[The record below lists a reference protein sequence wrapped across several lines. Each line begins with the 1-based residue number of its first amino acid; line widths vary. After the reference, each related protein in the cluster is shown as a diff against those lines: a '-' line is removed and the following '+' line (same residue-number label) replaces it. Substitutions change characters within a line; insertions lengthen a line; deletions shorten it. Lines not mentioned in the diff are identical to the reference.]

1 LTSPSAWAVV
11 PAAGVGTRM
20 GADRPKQYLDLAG
33 RPVLAHALA
42 PLLAEPRIEA
52 LVLVVAPGD
61 EAWRAV
67 AGDHPKVLTAPG
79 GEARCHSVLSGL
91 RRLADRAA
99 PGDWVLVHDAARPC
113 LTGADLGRLLDA
125 VDGDPV
131 GGLLAV
137 PVSDTL
143 KKMGAGGRA
152 EVTVPREGLW
162 RALTPQAF
170 RYRVLL
176 EALEAAVGS
185 GRLVTDEAGAVE
197 ALGLRPRLV
206 PGSGAN
212 IKITGPED
220 LDLARAIL
228 AAREAGV

>member
-1 LTSPSAWAVV
+1 MTSPSAWAVV
-11 PAAGVGTRM
+11 PAAGVGARM

-42 PLLAEPRIEA
+42 PLLAEQRIEA
-52 LVLVVAPGD
+52 VVLVVAPGD
-61 EAWRAV
+61 EAWRGV
-67 AGDHPKVLTAPG
+67 VGDSPKLLTAPG

-91 RRLADRAA
+91 RRLGDRAA

-113 LTGADLGRLLDA
+113 LTGGDLGRLLDA
-125 VDGDPV
+125 LDGDPV

-143 KKMGAGGRA
+143 KKTDAEGRA
-152 EVTVPREGLW
+152 EMTVPREGLW

-176 EALEAAVGS
+176 EALEAAVGA

-206 PGSGAN
+206 PGSGGN

-228 AAREAGV
+228 AAREAGA